1 VLKTV
6 SLVFLLAG
14 LLGGQA
20 YAPGPQV
27 LTFFSEVDDSDQ
39 PYGLYLPRDFD
50 SSKKYP
56 LVISLHGAY
65 SNHRLNLRRVF
76 GKGNRPG
83 ETDGE
88 ASRYFPSLPGVNYI
102 VATPFARGTMG
113 YQGIAEKDVYD
124 VLADV
129 KKRFPIDENRIYLT
143 GLSMGGGGALW
154 LGLSRPDLWAAI
166 APVCPAVPRG
176 AEELAPNAV
185 NLGVHL
191 FHGDLDSAVPVAV
204 SRRWHKKLMH
214 LDTTVEYIE
223 FPGVKH
229 NSWDRTYKNGA
240 IFDWF
245 ARFRRPRHPDRV
257 RFVSRYYKH
266 RSAYWVQLDG
276 LRPGEPASIDAR
288 FIGKNRLE
296 IQTSRLDGFALRL
309 AGHPMFLGDRPVEVK
324 LDDANFKLKPEESL
338 SFSKVEEEWRAARY
352 VLQAGNKRPGLE
364 GPIREAVSGRHLYA
378 YGTGGAP
385 DEEELKR
392 RREQALAAA
401 DWRGPRTRLLLSLR
415 AVADKDVREQDL
427 RGANLVLFGT
437 KETNSLIA
445 RFAHQLP
452 LELNAGAADYG
463 LVFVA
468 PAGDRYV
475 LVNSG
480 LPWWTGAEQ
489 AKRHNFRF
497 MRSPYQV
504 LLSFGDFILFKGS
517 LTNVIAEGYFD
528 QAWKVPPA
536 AAARMGAT
544 GAVQI
549 R

>member
-1 VLKTV
+1 
-6 SLVFLLAG
+6 
-14 LLGGQA
+14 
-20 YAPGPQV
+20 
-27 LTFFSEVDDSDQ
+27 
-39 PYGLYLPRDFD
+39 
-50 SSKKYP
+50 
-56 LVISLHGAY
+56 
-65 SNHRLNLRRVF
+65 
-76 GKGNRPG
+76 
-83 ETDGE
+83 
-88 ASRYFPSLPGVNYI
+88 
-102 VATPFARGTMG
+102 
-113 YQGIAEKDVYD
+113 
-124 VLADV
+124 LADV

-229 NSWDRTYKNGA
+229 NSWDRTYRNGA